1 MKRIYFLILGAG
13 LTIGAYAQDG
23 NNICAWNAMNTFN
36 SGGGPSDLEA
46 GLKCSDDASVHESTV
61 NKSKTWFYRGQ
72 IYTLTFQD
80 KSLKSKYPN
89 AGFEAIKAF
98 KKLYELNDP
107 KFRDW
112 EDVYKYLIPL
122 ATQTFNEGVE
132 RFQAKDYATAAKLFY
147 AVKDINA
154 VITGKGKTPNIE
166 LPVAL
171 KNAAIAAENAGD
183 VALAIEIYKDWLAT
197 APDAMAYRNY
207 SQALKKQ
214 GKADEA
220 KQILEEAIKK
230 YPKDATLLVDK
241 INTYLENAQY
251 QDALTYVN
259 NLIEVE
265 PKNDGAYFIKGL
277 AYEKIG
283 NEDSVIYYYTKTAEI
298 NPANIKP
305 WNNLGALYVN
315 KANAMLDDMNKLGN
329 SSADIKKYEEL
340 KKQRKELYL
349 KAKPYLEKAKAI
361 EPNDPQINKT
371 LKQIEL
377 YTTE

>member
-23 NNICAWNAMNTFN
+23 NNICAWNAMNTFQ

-46 GLKCSDDASVHESTV
+46 GLKCSDDASVHESTI

-89 AGFEAIKAF
+89 AAFEAIKAF

-132 RFQAKDYATAAKLFY
+132 RFQAKDYANAAKLFY
-147 AVKDINA
+147 SVKDINA
-154 VITGKGKTPNIE
+154 IITGKGKTPNIE
-166 LPVAL
+166 LPIAL

-183 VALAIEIYKDWLAT
+183 VAMAIEIYKDWLAI
-197 APDAMAYRNY
+197 APDAMAYRSY

-214 GKADEA
+214 GKTDES
-220 KQILEEAIKK
+220 KQVLEEAIKK

-283 NEDSVIYYYTKTAEI
+283 NEDSVVYYYTKTAEI

-315 KANAMLDDMNKLGN
+315 KANTMLEDMNKLGN

>member
-23 NNICAWNAMNTFN
+23 NNICAWNAMNTFQN
-36 SGGGPSDLEA
+36 GGGPSDLEA

-89 AGFEAIKAF
+89 AAFEAIKAF

-132 RFQAKDYATAAKLFY
+132 RFQAKDYANAAKLFY
-147 AVKDINA
+147 SVKDINA

-166 LPVAL
+166 LPIAL

-183 VALAIEIYKDWLAT
+183 VAMAIEIYKDWLAI
-197 APDAMAYRNY
+197 APDAMAYRSY

-214 GKADEA
+214 GKTDES
-220 KQILEEAIKK
+220 KQVLEEAIKK

-283 NEDSVIYYYTKTAEI
+283 NEDSVVYYYTKTAEI

-315 KANAMLDDMNKLGN
+315 KANTMLEDMNKLGN

>member
-1 MKRIYFLILGAG
+1 MKRVYFLILGAG

-36 SGGGPSDLEA
+36 NGGGPSDLEA

-89 AGFEAIKAF
+89 AAFEAIKAF

-112 EDVYKYLIPL
+112 DDVYKYLIPL

-132 RFQAKDYATAAKLFY
+132 RFQAKDYASAAKLFY
-147 AVKDINA
+147 SVKDINA

-183 VALAIEIYKDWLAT
+183 VTLAVEVYKDWIAT

-220 KQILEEAIKK
+220 KQILEQAIQK

-241 INTYLENAQY
+241 INTYLESAQY

-283 NEDSVIYYYTKTAEI
+283 NEDSVVYYYTKTAEI

-315 KANAMLDDMNKLGN
+315 KANAMLEEMNKLGN

-361 EPNDPQINKT
+361 EPNDAQINKT

>member
-1 MKRIYFLILGAG
+1 M
-13 LTIGAYAQDG
+13 
-23 NNICAWNAMNTFN
+23 
-36 SGGGPSDLEA
+36 
-46 GLKCSDDASVHESTV
+46 KCSDDASVHESTV

-89 AGFEAIKAF
+89 AAFEAIKAF

-132 RFQAKDYATAAKLFY
+132 RFQAKDYANAAKLFY
-147 AVKDINA
+147 SVKDINA

-166 LPVAL
+166 LPIAL

-183 VALAIEIYKDWLAT
+183 VAMAIEIYKDWLAI
-197 APDAMAYRNY
+197 APDAMAYRSY

-214 GKADEA
+214 GKTDES
-220 KQILEEAIKK
+220 KQVLEEAIKK

-283 NEDSVIYYYTKTAEI
+283 NEDSVVYYYTKTAEI

-315 KANAMLDDMNKLGN
+315 KANTMLEDMNKLGN

>member
-1 MKRIYFLILGAG
+1 M
-13 LTIGAYAQDG
+13 
-23 NNICAWNAMNTFN
+23 
-36 SGGGPSDLEA
+36 
-46 GLKCSDDASVHESTV
+46 
-61 NKSKTWFYRGQ
+61 
-72 IYTLTFQD
+72 
-80 KSLKSKYPN
+80 
-89 AGFEAIKAF
+89 
-98 KKLYELNDP
+98 
-107 KFRDW
+107 
-112 EDVYKYLIPL
+112 
-122 ATQTFNEGVE
+122 
-132 RFQAKDYATAAKLFY
+132 
-147 AVKDINA
+147 
-154 VITGKGKTPNIE
+154 
-166 LPVAL
+166 
-171 KNAAIAAENAGD
+171 
-183 VALAIEIYKDWLAT
+183 AIEIYKDWLAI
-197 APDAMAYRNY
+197 APDAMAYRSY

-214 GKADEA
+214 GKTDES

-283 NEDSVIYYYTKTAEI
+283 NEDSVVYYYTKTAEI
-298 NPANIKP
+298 NPTNIKP

-315 KANAMLDDMNKLGN
+315 KANTMLEDMNKLGN